1 MTAAA
6 DLLNRIKVLYIEMP
20 TLKLTVWQ
28 ASRLWQ
34 LDVDVAS
41 SCLSRL
47 VTEHF
52 LAQTS
57 DGQFFRP
64 NVIKH

>member
-1 MTAAA
+1 MTVAAE
-6 DLLNRIKVLYIEMP
+6 LLTRIKVLYIEMP

-34 LDVDVAS
+34 LDVEVAG
-41 SCLSRL
+41 SCLARL
-47 VTEHF
+47 VNEQF
-52 LAQTS
+52 LTQTS

-64 NVIKH
+64 NIVQR